1 MDPRRR
7 RGVGAVEVTEPGR
20 PTRVVP
26 SMDGTE
32 IAVFTTGDGPPL
44 VLVHGASADHTTFRV
59 VGPLFER
66 RFAVHAM
73 DRRGRGAS
81 GDTDPYAVEREFE
94 DVATVAEAVATDAGE
109 RVAVIGHSFGGRVA
123 LGAALLTESIRA
135 VVCYE
140 GAPPVAEDRYQPQGA
155 EERVRERLAA
165 GDPDEA
171 LATFLREIVGMS
183 EEDLAR
189 YRADPVWPL
198 RAAAAHT
205 IVRELDAEASPAAS
219 LAALGGVRQPVL
231 QVLGGASRPAFR
243 LATVA
248 LHARLANGRVAVI
261 DGAKHAAHHTHPDQF
276 VEAVEAFLDG
286 Q

>member
-1 MDPRRR
+1 VTDPQ
-7 RGVGAVEVTEPGR
+7 R
-20 PTRVVP
+20 PSRLVAAP
-26 SMDGTE
+26 DGTE
-32 IAVFTTGDGPPL
+32 IAVFTTGNGPPL

-59 VGPLFER
+59 VGPVFAR
-66 RFAVHAM
+66 RFAVHAI

-81 GDTDPYAVEREFE
+81 GDVEPYAVDREFE
-94 DVATVAEAVATDAGE
+94 DVAAVAEAVARDAGAPA
-109 RVAVIGHSFGGRVA
+109 AVVGHSFGGRVA
-123 LGAALLTESIRA
+123 LGAALRTKSIRA

-140 GAPPVAEDRYQPQGA
+140 GAPPAAEERYQPEGA

-165 GDPDEA
+165 GDADEA

-183 EEDLAR
+183 GEDLAR
-189 YRADPVWPL
+189 YRADPIWPL

-219 LAALGGVRQPVL
+219 LDALGGVRQPVL
-231 QVLGGASRPAFR
+231 QVLGGSSRSAFR

-248 LHARLANGRVAVI
+248 LHARLVDGRVAVI

-276 VEAVEAFLDG
+276 VEAVEAFLDVH
-286 Q
+286 

>member
-1 MDPRRR
+1 VTDPQRPSRL
-7 RGVGAVEVTEPGR
+7 VASPDGA
-20 PTRVVP
+20 
-26 SMDGTE
+26 D
-32 IAVFTTGDGPPL
+32 IAVFTTGHGLPL

-59 VGPLFER
+59 VGPLFAR
-66 RFAVHAM
+66 RFAVHAI

-81 GDTDPYAVEREFE
+81 GDVEPYAVDREFE
-94 DVATVAEAVATDAGE
+94 DVAAVAETVARDAGMPA
-109 RVAVIGHSFGGRVA
+109 AVVGHSFGGRVA
-123 LGAALLTESIRA
+123 LGAALRAPAIRA
-135 VVCYE
+135 VVSYE
-140 GAPPVAEDRYQPQGA
+140 GAPPAVEERYQPEGA

-165 GDPDEA
+165 GDADEA

-219 LAALGGVRQPVL
+219 LDALGGVRQPVL
-231 QVLGGASRPAFR
+231 QILGGASRSAFR

-248 LHARLANGRVAVI
+248 LHARLAVGRVAVI

-276 VEAVEAFLDG
+276 VEAVEAFLDVH
-286 Q
+286 

>member
-1 MDPRRR
+1 MTAPQ
-7 RGVGAVEVTEPGR
+7 R
-20 PTRVVP
+20 PSRFVASP
-26 SMDGTE
+26 DGTE
-32 IAVFTTGDGPPL
+32 IAVFTTGNGPPL

-59 VGPLFER
+59 VGPLLAR
-66 RFAVHAM
+66 RFAVHAI

-81 GDTDPYAVEREFE
+81 GDVEPYAVDREFE
-94 DVATVAEAVATDAGE
+94 DVAAVAEAVARDAGAPA
-109 RVAVIGHSFGGRVA
+109 AVVGHSFGGRVA
-123 LGAALLTESIRA
+123 LGAALRTNRIRA

-140 GAPPVAEDRYQPQGA
+140 GAPPAPEERYQPEGA

-165 GDPDEA
+165 GDADEA

-183 EEDLAR
+183 DEDLAR

-219 LAALGGVRQPVL
+219 LDALGGVRQPVL
-231 QVLGGASRPAFR
+231 QILGGSSRSAFR

-248 LHARLANGRVAVI
+248 LHLRLADGAVAVI

-276 VEAVEAFLDG
+276 VEAVEAFLDL